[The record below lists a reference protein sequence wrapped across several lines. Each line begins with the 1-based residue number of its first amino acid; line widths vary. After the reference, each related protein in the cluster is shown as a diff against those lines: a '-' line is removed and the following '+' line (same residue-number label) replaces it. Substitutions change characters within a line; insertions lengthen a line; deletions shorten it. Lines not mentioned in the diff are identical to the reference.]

1 MAKLAERCRAQGV
14 GVKKAGHVEAN
25 RQFKGL
31 GIFALSIRIQKSW
44 GAEDGRIVGIEL
56 HGRFDHL
63 RAPLYLADVMHEQ
76 PQQTHDRSI
85 HRIEC

>member
-44 GAEDGRIVGIEL
+44 GAEDGRIVGI
-56 HGRFDHL
+56 GCMAASTICVPRFTS
-63 RAPLYLADVMHEQ
+63 P
-76 PQQTHDRSI
+76 T
-85 HRIEC
+85 